1 MDYHY
6 IQTQGWG
13 DVAQDAVMTREKADD
28 ANAFL
33 AQNTD
38 YYWAEKHPAGQCDW
52 CRAQEAAR

>member
-1 MDYHY
+1 MEYHY

-13 DVAQDAVMTREKADD
+13 DVARDATMSREKADE

-38 YYWAEKHPAGQCDW
+38 YFWAEKHRAGDCSK
-52 CRAQEAAR
+52 CLTQEAK